1 MHCTQVVL
9 PWLRMVFCQQIF
21 SSSLP
26 DVPGD
31 HQMQLGY
38 IKKRS
43 LKNEYDEASWQDKF
57 IAFKPCE
64 TSIGK
69 KKTEDGYKRGKSF

>member
-1 MHCTQVVL
+1 
-9 PWLRMVFCQQIF
+9 MVFCQQIF

-31 HQMQLGY
+31 TPNAVRLY
-38 IKKRS
+38 KKTFF
-43 LKNEYDEASWQDKF
+43 KNEYDEASWQDKF

-64 TSIGK
+64 TSNW
-69 KKTEDGYKRGKSF
+69 

>member
-1 MHCTQVVL
+1 MA
-9 PWLRMVFCQQIF
+9 FYQQIF

-26 DVPGD
+26 DAPED

-43 LKNEYDEASWQDKF
+43 LENEYDDASWQDKF
-57 IAFKPCE
+57 IAFKPCV

-69 KKTEDGYKRGKSF
+69 KETLKGYKDEKAL